1 LQFVPD
7 HRYAIHVW
15 KIVPINHAVV
25 ICSDIFSHVY
35 GLCRFHMFING
46 SCWTV
51 WNGFAFFV
59 GVSTQ
64 SPLPSSCL
72 ECGGLQC
79 SHIFIIRCVFICFHS
94 WFSSFPGA
102 FLFSFFHLF
111 SFIFIFSFLFSFL
124 FIYFHLFSFVLIYF
138 HFFSFFHFLLFFSL
152 EKTTTNLNHLHVDP
166 RLCSADKKSL
176 KKSPDLFWTLWMVM
190 HWFRM
195 TASPIHLF
203 SFTRSMVLARVAKHN
218 PFALILSTP
227 QIINTSGS
235 FFIRGV
241 FIIRVRS
248 FPLILN

>member
-59 GVSTQ
+59 GVCTQ

-124 FIYFHLFSFVLIYF
+124 FIYFHLISFVLIYF
-138 HFFSFFHFLLFFSL
+138 HFFSFFFISCFFSL
-152 EKTTTNLNHLHVDP
+152 
-166 RLCSADKKSL
+166 L
-176 KKSPDLFWTLWMVM
+176 KKPLPIYTTCMSPQDFVLLTRRASRRARTCFGLCGWWCIDSVWRQVQSTCSVLQGA
-190 HWFRM
+190 WF
-195 TASPIHLF
+195 
-203 SFTRSMVLARVAKHN
+203 
-218 PFALILSTP
+218 
-227 QIINTSGS
+227 
-235 FFIRGV
+235 
-241 FIIRVRS
+241 
-248 FPLILN
+248 